1 MAIREVLLSNTFEQ
15 QRQLIN
21 LIGTDIGDCQNLV
34 TPSKVVTTSVNQVV
48 AGFVTLSGQT
58 IQLEDGTLA
67 APSLSFDST
76 TNLGLYKV
84 DANTLGVTKSLY
96 VASGLTVEGDITFR
110 AGNGSA
116 GTIIFGDLNTDNIVF
131 NADLNSHAIPNF
143 DNTYDLGT
151 SSQEWR
157 DLYIDGTAYI
167 DTLQVDENL
176 TVTGDVAVN
185 GGDITTTASG
195 VTVFNSSATTA
206 SIFGDATSITLGA
219 TTGTLTLRNPVVV
232 GTSTTQTL
240 YNTVATTVNA
250 FGAAYNVTMGV
261 TAPSGVPNTNFR
273 IRSDDTVL
281 DGDLNVNGGEIL
293 SSQNSFNLLIN
304 NSDIRIGSAIGTG
317 STVINN
323 SLKIKGTTLDL
334 TDQTFTVSLR
344 DNINPA
350 LIFREGT
357 NDYLSFQTS
366 DTLEKVIFHKDA
378 SFTQNAIFSDSRFLY
393 FGDGNDLA
401 IYHDGS
407 DSYIRDQGTGNLY
420 IQGTNNVS
428 IRKDDGS
435 EVMAVFNADGASELY
450 FNNSKKLET
459 TTAGITVTGDIT
471 ASGLTLSGDLIVNGT
486 TTTINSTV
494 LSIDDVNIILA
505 DGASTSAAVDGAGIT
520 LGTTG
525 ITFTY
530 SDTGTRWS
538 STENLNIA
546 TGKTYQ
552 IAGTTVLSATQ
563 VLGKGF
569 TNAAGE
575 IVTTDETQTLSN
587 KTLTTPTISSIL
599 NTGTLTLPT
608 STDTLV
614 GRATNDTLTNKTL
627 TSPSVN
633 GAIEGNASSTTD
645 ADATVNAATTSLY
658 AYIQSA
664 STTARTINVSNLV
677 AGRRVT
683 MYLRNTNA
691 GAKTVNIAASTTTTG
706 FAAVNLGGSKGGA
719 SQTSVSL
726 SATNGTTV
734 IEVFNANGVI
744 GGYLT

>member
-58 IQLEDGTLA
+58 IRLEDGSLA
-67 APSLSFDST
+67 APSLSFDTT

-116 GTIIFGDLNTDNIVF
+116 GSIIFGDLDTDNIVF
-131 NADLNSHAIPNF
+131 NADLNSHAIPNT
-143 DNTYDLGT
+143 DNTFDLGS

-157 DLYIDGTAYI
+157 NLFIDGTAQV
-167 DTLQVDENL
+167 DTLQVDENA
-176 TVTGDVAVN
+176 TITGFISVN
-185 GGDITTTASG
+185 SGDITTTSSG
-195 VTVFNSSATTA
+195 VTVFNTATTA
-206 SIFGDATSITLGA
+206 SIFAAASLVTLGA
-219 TTGTLTLRNPVVV
+219 SSGTLTLRNPTVV
-232 GTSTTQTL
+232 GASTTQNL

-317 STVINN
+317 TTVINN
-323 SLKIKGTTLDL
+323 ALKIKGTTLDL

-350 LIFREGT
+350 LRFREGT

-366 DTLEKVIFHKDA
+366 DTLEKVILHKPTYFQDSTYYANNPVRAYFGSLNELSIFSTGTFTGTSFNYIDA
-378 SFTQNAIFSDSRFLY
+378 SSGYLDIRNLRTTIRNPETTTQRNLAIFDS
-393 FGDGNDLA
+393 
-401 IYHDGS
+401 
-407 DSYIRDQGTGNLY
+407 T
-420 IQGTNNVS
+420 T
-428 IRKDDGS
+428 
-435 EVMAVFNADGASELY
+435 FNAEFVKLY
-450 FNNSKKLET
+450 YGGNERLET
-459 TTAGITVTGDIT
+459 TSAGVTVTGNIT
-471 ASGLTLSGDLIVNGT
+471 ASGVTVNGNLTVNGT

-494 LSIDDVNIILA
+494 LSIDDVNIVLA

-530 SDTGTRWS
+530 SNTGTRWS

-575 IVTTDETQTLSN
+575 IVTTDGTQTLS
-587 KTLTTPTISSIL
+587 
-599 NTGTLTLPT
+599 
-608 STDTLV
+608 
-614 GRATNDTLTNKTL
+614 AKTL
-627 TSPSVN
+627 TSPAIN
-633 GAIEGNASSTTD
+633 GATFGNGSDTTD
-645 ADATVNAATTSLY
+645 ANTTIDAATTELY
-658 AYIQSA
+658 YKQA
-664 STTARTINVSNLV
+664 SFTADRTILVSNLTS
-677 AGRRVT
+677 GRKVT
-683 MYLRNTNA
+683 VWIRNTNA
-691 GAKTVNIAASTTTTG
+691 SARNITYQASTSTTG
-706 FAAVNLGGSKGGA
+706 HTNVLIALPQTGSVA
-719 SQTSVSL
+719 STINFPATS
-726 SATNGTTV
+726 GTYCVT
-734 IEVFNANGVI
+734 IFNANGNIV
-744 GGYLT
+744 GCLG

>member
-84 DANTLGVTKSLY
+84 DANTLGVSKSLY

-450 FNNSKKLET
+450 FDNSKKLET
-459 TTAGITVTGDIT
+459 TATGITVTGDISVSNINGAGATFTGNVT
-471 ASGLTLSGDLIVNGT
+471 ASGVTVNGNLTVNGT

-494 LSIDDVNIILA
+494 LSIDDVNIVLA

-530 SDTGTRWS
+530 SNTGTRWS

-563 VLGKGF
+563 VLGRGF

-575 IVTTDETQTLSN
+575 IVTTDGTQTLS
-587 KTLTTPTISSIL
+587 
-599 NTGTLTLPT
+599 
-608 STDTLV
+608 
-614 GRATNDTLTNKTL
+614 AKTL
-627 TSPSVN
+627 TSPAIN
-633 GAIEGNASSTTD
+633 GGAFGSASSTTD
-645 ADATVNAATTSLY
+645 ADATVDASVTTLY
-658 AYIQSA
+658 AYVQSA
-664 STTARTINVSNLV
+664 STTARTINISNL
-677 AGRRVT
+677 APGRIIEL
-683 MYLRNTNA
+683 YLRNTNA
-691 GAKTVNIAASTTTTG
+691 GAKTINITASNTTTG
-706 FAAVNLGGSKGGA
+706 FTAVNLSKGDAGGT
-719 SQTSVSL
+719 SQTSVTL
-726 SATNGTTV
+726 AATSGTAV
-734 IEVFNANGVI
+734 VLIFNANGVI
-744 GGYLT
+744 GGSIS